1 MHGALLST
9 FIQSVKLAPSGTPQ
23 LLQPLHPLIIP
34 GPRRPRSDNQRAKD
48 KPLVRI
54 TVAPTPTPQQQQQ
67 QQAGAPPAAP
77 THYVFAFETVPD
89 RDAALDVLTKV
100 RGEGL

>member
-1 MHGALLST
+1 M
-9 FIQSVKLAPSGTPQ
+9 
-23 LLQPLHPLIIP
+23 
-34 GPRRPRSDNQRAKD
+34 
-48 KPLVRI
+48 RI
-54 TVAPTPTPQQQQQ
+54 TVAATPTPQQ

-100 RGEGL
+100 RNSA